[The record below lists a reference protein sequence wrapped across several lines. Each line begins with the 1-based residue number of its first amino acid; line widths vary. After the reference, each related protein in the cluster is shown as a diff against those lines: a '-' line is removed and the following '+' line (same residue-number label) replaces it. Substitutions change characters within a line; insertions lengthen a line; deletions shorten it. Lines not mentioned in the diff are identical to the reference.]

1 MNAFIIFLLAWLGIG
16 SYDKLSKKAEAKRY
30 RIENRGSRDVE
41 LEEWTRWS
49 KTLFESYKQLTGLN
63 IPYPK
68 IRFTK
73 GNIGHAFRNAFNGT
87 ANYPREIDRWSDRNA
102 LEVLRVRHNLP
113 TDDEIY
119 TIKEWQQKTKIV
131 HRPTLYTNLA
141 YIIAQCVFRA
151 VHERGYKYGGTY
163 V

>member
-87 ANYPREIDRWSDRNA
+87 ANYPREIGRSVWSKNFCR
-102 LEVLRVRHNLP
+102 LSW
-113 TDDEIY
+113 DDISFISPVFASIAAVFASTFNKNSF
-119 TIKEWQQKTKIV
+119 TISW
-131 HRPTLYTNLA
+131 
-141 YIIAQCVFRA
+141 
-151 VHERGYKYGGTY
+151 
-163 V
+163 